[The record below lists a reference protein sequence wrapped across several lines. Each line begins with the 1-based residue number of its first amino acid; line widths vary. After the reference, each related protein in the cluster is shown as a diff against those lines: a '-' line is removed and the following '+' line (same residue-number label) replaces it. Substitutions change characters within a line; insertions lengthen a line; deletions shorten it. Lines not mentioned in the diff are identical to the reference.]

1 MQIARIGHAQLST
14 YCMQG
19 EAMPSYLR
27 CAILPPLVSIFGLPM
42 SDTPLH
48 YRSATELAGLLGRR
62 EISAVEVMKAFL
74 ARIEEV
80 NPKLNAIVSMLPV
93 SQALAMA
100 EAADQKLRAG
110 DAAGILHGLPTAV
123 KDLNDV
129 AGLPTS
135 RGSRAFANRAAASKD
150 AKFVAKLREA
160 GALLIG
166 KTNTPELGVGTLTFN
181 EVFGVTRNPWDL
193 SKHGGGSSGAGAAVA
208 AGLVP
213 LADGSDSGG
222 SIRYPASFCNI
233 AGLRT
238 TPGRVPFEALGDG
251 WTPHAVVGPMAR
263 SSQDAALLLAAMSG
277 PVSDGPITLDSDPRQ
292 FLKLADVDLSKVRIA
307 WSKDADGLP
316 ISPEIRAAYAEA
328 RATLAGL
335 GCQIDDVE
343 LDLSTADRAWEVI
356 EMFGF
361 FTDSPDEVRTNPEL
375 FRPDYVR
382 NIKQGSTTDPVELA
396 FGIRERTKIFRRT
409 AALLQD
415 YDLFITPTTP
425 VTAPPAEVEW
435 VGEIDGTV
443 FDRYFLW
450 QRLACRITMTG
461 HPVLAMPGG
470 FTATGMPF
478 GLQVVGPMR
487 GEHNLLSFGAAIE
500 SATSWINRRPT
511 GV

>member
-1 MQIARIGHAQLST
+1 
-14 YCMQG
+14 
-19 EAMPSYLR
+19 
-27 CAILPPLVSIFGLPM
+27 M

-48 YRSATELAGLLGRR
+48 YRSASNLAGLLARK

-74 ARIEEV
+74 GRIEEA
-80 NPKLNAIVSMLPV
+80 NPKLNAIVSMVPE

-100 EAADQKLRAG
+100 EAADARLAADEEAG
-110 DAAGILHGLPTAV
+110 LLHGLPTAV

-135 RGSRAFANRAAASKD
+135 RGSRAFANRPPAKKD
-150 AKFVAKLREA
+150 ARFVAKLREA
-160 GALLIG
+160 GALIIG

-181 EVFGVTRNPWDL
+181 GVFGTTRNPWDL

-213 LADGSDSGG
+213 IADGSDSGG

-233 AGLRT
+233 VGLRT

-277 PVSDGPITLDSDPRQ
+277 PVSDGPITLERDPLQ
-292 FLKLADVDLSKVRIA
+292 LLKLAEVDLSKVRIA

-316 ISPEIRAAYAEA
+316 ISPEIRAAYAQA
-328 RATLAGL
+328 RAVLAGL

-361 FTDSPDEVRTNPEL
+361 FTDSPDEVRSNPEL

-415 YDLFITPTTP
+415 YDLFITPATP
-425 VTAPPAEVEW
+425 VTAPPVEVEW
-435 VGEIDGTV
+435 VSEIDGTV
-443 FDRYFLW
+443 FDRYFKW
-450 QRLACRITMTG
+450 QRLACRLTMTG
-461 HPVLAMPGG
+461 HPILAMPGG
-470 FTATGMPF
+470 FTASGMPF

-487 GEHNLLSFGAAIE
+487 GEQKLLSFGAAVE
-500 SATSWINRRPT
+500 RATGWIDRRPSAI
-511 GV
+511 

>member
-1 MQIARIGHAQLST
+1 
-14 YCMQG
+14 
-19 EAMPSYLR
+19 
-27 CAILPPLVSIFGLPM
+27 M
-42 SDTPLH
+42 SDMPLH
-48 YRSATELAGLLGRR
+48 YLSATTLAALLKAR

-80 NPKLNAIVSMLPV
+80 NPKLNAIVSMLPE
-93 SQALAMA
+93 SAALAMA
-100 EAADQKLRAG
+100 EEADRALTGG
-110 DAAGILHGLPTAV
+110 DAAGLLHGLPTAV

-135 RGSRAFANRAAASKD
+135 RGSRAFANRQAAAKD

-160 GALLIG
+160 GALIIG

-181 EVFGVTRNPWDL
+181 EVFGITRNPWDL
-193 SKHGGGSSGAGAAVA
+193 TKHGGGSSGAGAAVA

-213 LADGSDSGG
+213 IADGSDSGG

-233 AGLRT
+233 VGLRT

-263 SSQDAALLLAAMSG
+263 SSEDAGLLLAAMSG
-277 PVSDGPITLDSDPRQ
+277 PVSDGPITLTDDPRQ
-292 FLKLADVDLSKVRIA
+292 FLDLGPTDLSGVRIA

-316 ISPEIRAAYAEA
+316 ISPDIQKAYAGARAALVA
-328 RATLAGL
+328 L

-361 FTDSPDEVRTNPEL
+361 FTDSPDEVRSNPEL

-382 NIKQGSTTDPVELA
+382 NIRQGSTTDPVELA

-409 AALLQD
+409 ANLLND
-415 YDLFITPTTP
+415 YDFFITPTTP
-425 VTAPPAEVEW
+425 VAAPPAEVEW
-435 VGEIDGTV
+435 VSEIDGTV
-443 FDRYFLW
+443 FDRYFKW

-470 FTATGMPF
+470 FTASGMPF

-487 GEHNLLSFGAAIE
+487 GERKLLSFGNAVE
-500 SATSWINRRPT
+500 KATGWINRRPT
-511 GV
+511 AV